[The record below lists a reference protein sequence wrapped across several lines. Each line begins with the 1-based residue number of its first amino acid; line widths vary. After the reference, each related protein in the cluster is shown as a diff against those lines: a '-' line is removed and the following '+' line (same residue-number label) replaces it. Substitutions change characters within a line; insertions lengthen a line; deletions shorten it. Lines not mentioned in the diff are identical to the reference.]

1 MATSSS
7 GKIKTHVTQVPVEE
21 FLATVTNA
29 RRLADAREIIAIMRR
44 VSGEEPV
51 MWGPTMIGFGS
62 YHYRY
67 DSGREGDAFIMGL
80 SPRAASMSVYGIYNA
95 YDPDP
100 RLEEL
105 GPLTA
110 GKSCVYITRFE
121 AIDRE
126 LFEAMVRDA
135 WARQG
140 GPASSMRL
148 HDERWSAGADEA
160 GA

>member
-1 MATSSS
+1 
-7 GKIKTHVTQVPVEE
+7 VTRPTGASVEE

-44 VSGEEPV
+44 VSSEEPV

-67 DSGREGDAFIMGL
+67 DSGHEGDAFVMGL

-100 RLEEL
+100 RLERL

-110 GKSCVYITRFE
+110 GKSCVYIRRFE
-121 AIDRE
+121 AIDHE

-140 GPASSMRL
+140 GPATSLRL
-148 HDERWSAGADEA
+148 HDERWGSGASPT
-160 GA
+160 

>member
-1 MATSSS
+1 M
-7 GKIKTHVTQVPVEE
+7 TQVPVEE

-67 DSGREGDAFIMGL
+67 DSGHEGDAFVMGL

-100 RLEEL
+100 RLERL

-121 AIDRE
+121 AIDHE

-135 WARQG
+135 WALQG
-140 GPASSMRL
+140 GPATSLRL
-148 HDERWSAGADEA
+148 KDERWGAGA
-160 GA
+160 GPT